1 MFRGI
6 SMTWAGGGAER
17 LAAGHSSEGIYYQV
31 SLLGPKPC
39 STAAKPWYLC
49 VFEMALCEGGQL

>member
-1 MFRGI
+1 
-6 SMTWAGGGAER
+6 MTWAGGGAER